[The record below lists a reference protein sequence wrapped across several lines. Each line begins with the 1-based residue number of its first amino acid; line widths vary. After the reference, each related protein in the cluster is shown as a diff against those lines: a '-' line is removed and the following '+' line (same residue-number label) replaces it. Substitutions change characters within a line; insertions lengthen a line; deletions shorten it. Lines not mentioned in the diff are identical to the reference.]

1 MRSVRIGLKRLITIG
16 TLTVMSSFSSASGT
30 SARAGARGVVWYKG
44 NDMRVA
50 DHGPLLTAHRECDSV
65 NHVFCLDPRS
75 FRTTGLGHEKMS
87 LRRFGFLTDSL
98 KDLKSSLQEGGSDL
112 DVFIGRPEE
121 VLPAYCAGM
130 HSSSAELEGDNYL
143 YCFDEVC
150 WEEKTQMKA
159 LTGSL
164 RDNRV
169 PFQMRSKEF
178 CWAGTLFSVDDL
190 NFDPYQLHSSFTGF
204 RKAVEK
210 DNLVTPENLPA
221 LPTWPEAGTGSK
233 NRVDVPLVAGGDKKP
248 LEAAVL
254 DDVMALWARLRSLAS
269 VETEQFGKD
278 SIAGCAIG
286 APSESVAGEKGVIGE
301 SAASDIL
308 PDPRSAVPFTN
319 LRSASD
325 GKDGAQLGGG
335 EKAALRRLD
344 HYVTD
349 GVGKLSVYKQ
359 TRNGMLGADY
369 SSKLSVYLAMGNISA
384 RQVLASVKSFEAR
397 SGIADQNTYWL
408 IFELLWRDYMRLYAL
423 KYGRKMFYLG
433 GMQGDT
439 GRKKYPWGKDD
450 SLLSKWREGRTGY
463 PIIDANMRELRATG
477 FMSNRGRQIV
487 ASFLVRDLKQDWRF
501 GAEWFESNLLDHD
514 AGSNWGN
521 WNYAAG
527 VGADPREDRYFNIV
541 KQGNDYDPQAE
552 YIRTWVPEAG
562 SLPNRALL
570 DPRILTDD
578 QRTQLGIDSSVLPKP
593 CVRLGMESFPP
604 KGSSGGRGGG
614 RGGGGGR
621 GKGRGGGGRGGGGA
635 KASSGKSQ
643 KHGFV
648 PGRA

>member
-1 MRSVRIGLKRLITIG
+1 MGDIL
-16 TLTVMSSFSSASGT
+16 
-30 SARAGARGVVWYKG
+30 
-44 NDMRVA
+44 
-50 DHGPLLTAHRECDSV
+50 
-65 NHVFCLDPRS
+65 
-75 FRTTGLGHEKMS
+75 
-87 LRRFGFLTDSL
+87 
-98 KDLKSSLQEGGSDL
+98 
-112 DVFIGRPEE
+112 IGRPEE
-121 VLPAYCAGM
+121 VLPAYCAGILDKSTNSDDKSD
-130 HSSSAELEGDNYL
+130 HYL
-143 YCFDEVC
+143 YCYDEVC
-150 WEEKTQMKA
+150 WEEKTLLKA
-159 LTGSL
+159 LVGRF
-164 RDNRV
+164 RDKRV
-169 PFQMRSKEF
+169 PFRVRSSEF
-178 CWAGTLFSVDDL
+178 GWAGTLFGPKDL
-190 NFDPYQLHSSFTGF
+190 NFDPAQLHSSFTGF

-210 DNLVTPENLPA
+210 DSLVTPQNLPV
-221 LPTWPEAGTGSK
+221 LPSWPEIGVGSK
-233 NRVDVPLVAGGDKKP
+233 NREKFPFSSQATDSTIEIAS
-248 LEAAVL
+248 L
-254 DDVMALWARLRSLAS
+254 DDITFLWSRLRALGNME
-269 VETEQFGKD
+269 VEKFGKD

-286 APSESVAGEKGVIGE
+286 KPSGVSASSPSKSVIGE
-301 SAASDIL
+301 STTSDLL

-319 LRSASD
+319 LRKEVDESEGSL
-325 GKDGAQLGGG
+325 LGGG
-335 EKAALRRLD
+335 EKAAERRLR

-369 SSKLSVYLAMGNISA
+369 SSKLSVYLALGNISA
-384 RQVLASVKSFEAR
+384 RQVLAAVKSFEAK

-433 GMQGDT
+433 GMQGET
-439 GRKKYPWGKDD
+439 GRKKYLWGKDD
-450 SLLSKWREGRTGY
+450 SLLSKWREGKTGY

-514 AGSNWGN
+514 VGSNWGN

-552 YIRTWVPEAG
+552 YIRTWVPEAAT
-562 SLPNRALL
+562 LPNRALL
-570 DPRILTDD
+570 DPRVLTDD
-578 QRTQLGIDSSVLPKP
+578 QRSQLGIDSSVLPKP

-604 KGSSGGRGGG
+604 KGAGGGRGGG

-635 KASSGKSQ
+635 KSNGRTQ

-648 PGRA
+648 PGG